1 MGATFACLGEL
12 LVRLAA
18 PGRER
23 LLQSRSL
30 DVVFGGAEANVAVM
44 LARLGHH
51 ARMGSVVPANALG
64 AAVVTELRGQGVDV
78 STIATAAGRMGLYFL
93 SHGAVNRP
101 SQVLYDRAG
110 SAFATVPDRVDL
122 TDLLT
127 GAQWLHLSGITPAVS
142 AAASAVARQAV
153 VVAQA
158 QGIRVSFD
166 GNYRAQLWQGWHG
179 DGPAVLADLLR
190 TADVAF
196 INELDIALI
205 LGTGPLTQPEALKL
219 AFETFPQLQLIA
231 TTERNLA
238 NPAVQTLQGALY
250 RRDSQALSPVHSL
263 AGVVDRIGSGDAFA
277 AGVLHGLATGLGD
290 QEAVDFA
297 TAAAALKHSI
307 PGDFNLVEEAEIRE
321 AMEGGQ
327 RDVRR

>member
-1 MGATFACLGEL
+1 MPATIACLGEL

-51 ARMGSVVPANALG
+51 SRMGSVVPSNALG
-64 AAVVTELRGQGVDV
+64 AAVVAELRGQGVDV
-78 STIATAAGRMGLYFL
+78 STISTREGRMGLYFL

-110 SAFATVPDRVDL
+110 SAFAGQPDAVDMPA
-122 TDLLT
+122 LLA
-127 GAQWLHLSGITPAVS
+127 GATWLHLSGITPAVS
-142 AAASAVARQAV
+142 AGASALAQQAV
-153 VVAQA
+153 EAAQA
-158 QGIRVSFD
+158 QGVRVSFD

-179 DGPAVLADLLR
+179 DGPGVLATLLR
-190 TADVAF
+190 TAEVAF

-205 LGTGPLTQPEALKL
+205 LGTGPLSRPEAMKL
-219 AFETFPQLQLIA
+219 AFETFPRLQLIA
-231 TTERNLA
+231 TTERSLA
-238 NPAVQTLQGALY
+238 NPAVQTLQGALF
-250 RRDSQALSPVHSL
+250 RRDSQHVSPVHSL

-277 AGVLHGLATGLGD
+277 AGVLHALVTGRDD

-297 TAAAALKHSI
+297 TAAAVLKHSI
-307 PGDFNLVEEAEIRE
+307 PGDFNLVDEAEIRE
-321 AMEGGQ
+321 AMQGGQ

>member
-1 MGATFACLGEL
+1 M
-12 LVRLAA
+12 RLAA

-44 LARLGHH
+44 LARLGHL

-78 STIATAAGRMGLYFL
+78 STIATADGRMGLYFL

-110 SAFATVPDRVDL
+110 SAFATRPDQVDL
-122 TDLLT
+122 DGLLAGT
-127 GAQWLHLSGITPAVS
+127 QWLHLSGITPAVS
-142 AAASAVARQAV
+142 AAASALAQRAVEAAR
-153 VVAQA
+153 A
-158 QGIRVSFD
+158 QGVRVSFD
-166 GNYRAQLWQGWHG
+166 GNYRAQLWQGWQG
-179 DGPAVLADLLR
+179 NGPVVLAGLLKS
-190 TADVAF
+190 AEVAF
-196 INELDIALI
+196 INELDVALL
-205 LGTGPLTQPEALKL
+205 LGTRPLGRSEAIQL

-231 TTERNLA
+231 TTERNLT

-250 RRDSQALSPVHSL
+250 RRDGQHLSPVHSL

-277 AGVLHGLATGLGD
+277 AGVLHGLATGLPD
-290 QEAVDFA
+290 QETVDFA

-321 AMEGGQ
+321 AMDGGQ

>member
-1 MGATFACLGEL
+1 MGGTIACLGEL

-30 DVVFGGAEANVAVM
+30 EVVFGGAEANVAVM
-44 LARLGHH
+44 LARLGHR

-64 AAVVTELRGQGVDV
+64 SAVVAELRGQGVDV
-78 STIATAAGRMGLYFL
+78 STIATATGRMGLYFL

-110 SAFATVPDRVDL
+110 SAFASQPEAVNL
-122 TDLLT
+122 AELLA
-127 GAQWLHLSGITPAVS
+127 GADWLHLSGITPAVS
-142 AAASAVARQAV
+142 AAASAVAQQAV
-153 VVAQA
+153 QA
-158 QGIRVSFD
+158 ARASGVRLSFD

-179 DGPAVLADLLR
+179 DGPAILASLLEQ
-190 TADVAF
+190 AEVAF

-205 LGTGPLTQPEALKL
+205 LGTGPLTRPAAMQL
-219 AFETFPQLQLIA
+219 AFETFPRLQLIA
-231 TTERNLA
+231 TTERGLD

-250 RRDSQALSPVHSL
+250 RRTGHVMSAVHGM
-263 AGVVDRIGSGDAFA
+263 AGIVDRIGSGDAFA
-277 AGVLHGLATGLGD
+277 AGVLHALVTGLPD

-297 TAAAALKHSI
+297 TAAAVLKHSI
-307 PGDFNLVEEAEIRE
+307 PGDFNLVDEAEIRE
-321 AMEGGQ
+321 AMAGGQ